1 MTHYTRKQE
10 IVNGLTAGPG
20 ILFGVSG
27 IPVLVGL
34 AIAHNNIP
42 GIIGSGIYGFCFLF
56 LFTSSTVYH
65 FVQEPGLKK
74 LFRIIDH
81 ISIYFMIAGTYTP
94 FLLVYMNNTFG
105 ISLLIILWVLTAL
118 GIVFKIYLTGRYEFI
133 STLMYVFMGWIMV
146 VGGKQFLRDL
156 PPTVLILIVSGG
168 LLYTVGVLFYHRDRH
183 TYSHAVWHLFV
194 LAAALFH
201 FVAVMMSM

>member
-146 VGGKQFLRDL
+146 VGGKRFLRDL
-156 PPTVLILIVSGG
+156 PPTVLILIISGG

>member
-1 MTHYTRKQE
+1 MTHYTRNQE

-146 VGGKQFLRDL
+146 VGGKRFLRDL
-156 PPTVLILIVSGG
+156 PPTVLILIISGG

>member
-146 VGGKQFLRDL
+146 VGGKRFLRDL

>member
-1 MTHYTRKQE
+1 MTHYTRNQE

-105 ISLLIILWVLTAL
+105 ISLLSILWVLTAL

>member
-1 MTHYTRKQE
+1 MTHYTRNQE

-105 ISLLIILWVLTAL
+105 ISLLSILWVLTAL

-146 VGGKQFLRDL
+146 VGGKRFLRDL
-156 PPTVLILIVSGG
+156 PPTVLILIISGG

>member
-105 ISLLIILWVLTAL
+105 ISLLSILWVLTAL

-156 PPTVLILIVSGG
+156 PPTVLILIISGG

>member
-1 MTHYTRKQE
+1 MSHYTRKQE

-27 IPVLVGL
+27 IPVLIGL
-34 AIAHNNIP
+34 AIAHNNLP

-56 LFTSSTVYH
+56 LFTSSTIYH

-81 ISIYFMIAGTYTP
+81 ISIYFLIAGTYTP
-94 FLLVYMNNTFG
+94 FLLVYMNNRFG
-105 ISLLIILWVLTAL
+105 ITLLSILWVLTAL
-118 GIVFKIYLTGRYEFI
+118 GIIFKIYLTGKYEFV
-133 STLMYVFMGWIMV
+133 STLMYVFMGWIMLA
-146 VGGKQFLRDL
+146 GGRRFFHDL
-156 PPTVLILIVSGG
+156 PTPVLVLIAVGG
-168 LLYTVGVLFYHRDRH
+168 LLYTTGVLFYTRDKH

-194 LAAALFH
+194 LVAAVVH
-201 FVAVMMSM
+201 YVAVLLAM

>member
-1 MTHYTRKQE
+1 MTHYTRNQE

-27 IPVLVGL
+27 ILVLVGL

>member
-1 MTHYTRKQE
+1 MTHYTRNQE

-105 ISLLIILWVLTAL
+105 ISLLSILWVLTAL

-156 PPTVLILIVSGG
+156 PPTVLILIISGG

>member
-1 MTHYTRKQE
+1 MSHYTRKQE

-34 AIAHNNIP
+34 AIAHNNLP

-56 LFTSSTVYH
+56 LFTSSTIYH

-81 ISIYFMIAGTYTP
+81 ISIYFLIAGTYTP
-94 FLLVYMNNTFG
+94 FLLVYMNNSFG
-105 ISLLIILWVLTAL
+105 ITLLSILWVLTAL
-118 GIVFKIYLTGRYEFI
+118 GIIFKIYLTGKYEFV
-133 STLMYVFMGWIMV
+133 STLMYVFMGWIMLA
-146 VGGKQFLRDL
+146 GGRRFFHDL
-156 PPTVLILIVSGG
+156 PTPVLVLIAVGG
-168 LLYTVGVLFYHRDRH
+168 LLYTTGVLFYTRGKH

-194 LAAALFH
+194 LVAAMVH
-201 FVAVMMSM
+201 YVAVLLAM

>member
-1 MTHYTRKQE
+1 MTHYTRNQE

-146 VGGKQFLRDL
+146 VGGKRFLRDL

>member
-183 TYSHAVWHLFV
+183 TYSHAVWHFFV